1 MDGTIHRTRLQ
12 DKKRPFPIGDV
23 IIWASGIAA
32 LLMLFRMGGVVTDFL
47 YGVTGIYTYCI
58 FILFAIFGYCLRSGK
73 RLYIDAQYLIGSIIM
88 IIAFFIGAMLG
99 GAIAGLPFTLK
110 GATAFN
116 VVMCL
121 LSKILLVGIFIAIFM
136 FYQWKNQLNLCG

>member
-12 DKKRPFPIGDV
+12 DKNRPFPIGDV

-58 FILFAIFGYCLRSGK
+58 FIVFAIFGLCLRSGK
-73 RLYIDAQYLIGSIIM
+73 RLYVDAQYLCGALIM
-88 IIAFFIGAMLG
+88 IVAFFIAMHVGFTQAVIDG
-99 GAIAGLPFTLK
+99 GKSAD
-110 GATAFN
+110 
-116 VVMCL
+116 
-121 LSKILLVGIFIAIFM
+121 
-136 FYQWKNQLNLCG
+136 